1 MENKYQNILNAIGQK
16 ATENALSA
24 SDRIENY
31 NLLEKLNSEGRKL
44 SDILK
49 QAENTQKIED
59 ADIFKVMESEVRNNP
74 AVKDARDRLTE
85 VKTEIIVKM
94 CSQYPEYRTAAET
107 YRRTVRET
115 YMKKRRDPECEISA
129 QGPSVSG
136 ISSQM
141 EDDPDHR

>member
-1 MENKYQNILNAIGQK
+1 MENKYQNILAAIGQK
-16 ATENALSA
+16 QADNALSA
-24 SDRIENY
+24 SERVENY
-31 NLLEKLNSEGRKL
+31 NLLEKLNSQGIKL

-59 ADIFKVMESEVRNNP
+59 ADIFRIMESEVRNDP
-74 AVKDARDRLTE
+74 TVKDARDRLTE

-94 CSQYPEYRTAAET
+94 CSQYPEYRTAAEN

-115 YMKKRRDPECEISA
+115 YMKKRGNPECEVSA